1 MGIGGINA
9 RNRPSWAGWGTPAS
23 PIVADVPDFQVTL
36 PTSAYG
42 QTMPVIYGKARLP
55 SAYIWCAPIL
65 TVTSSHQEYWDTV
78 TTTTSGLTARLRFAR
93 PLVPNST
100 WSLRKLYANG
110 KLIYDGT
117 SGYRASGLRFRFYD
131 GRSTQGRDSAMVRE
145 EGETNVSA
153 HRGYID
159 LVVENYNVHGF
170 GSPPVFEAEVIQ
182 DGAAAVEVDEF
193 QTFYSDTINTFAAMD
208 WESNSFYGFSD
219 SSSLIRRFSIGF
231 LREIY
236 SVEINGLGRA
246 YSSLTENFFR
256 YIPEMD
262 RLIAVGTVSGV
273 SGGSFPI
280 LLDPVSGTSIAEG
293 DNLGIAGQS
302 VNTGTCFTFTGGTS
316 GIAIF
321 SSFHLGYVAL
331 YTFTATSINRV
342 SISGTT
348 WDTRGRPE
356 CFTPGEI
363 RSGDADI
370 WICAGNSLWKM
381 TVNTSGLVTLLTEHA
396 TFVDAPVYAAFYD
409 EDVIVWTD
417 NLEAIRV
424 DGVTGAV
431 VWTETVPYQIPD
443 GSSQVIGPPDANRL
457 EDELFYQESTAYYF
471 TNLDTG
477 DTRSVAKSASTPHRN
492 VFDALTNTVITTDN
506 ADLPVRTLFDAA
518 GDGTQRDLE
527 DFLEA
532 LMVAGGFEPSEIQTI
547 NIDDVI
553 DGAVIDVTAGVRD
566 IARATCEPYSIAIFE
581 RSGVIIFKR
590 ALTDA
595 SFGVDATISS
605 AGDIADSG
613 GQAIKARRLNPEE
626 FVSRYG
632 INYRDPAEI
641 YQARPQYGEIP
652 TLPFPVAP
660 ADQAVKADIPI
671 IVDADTIKTL
681 ATQRVNRMALERHEF
696 TMTLRSK
703 YVDLE
708 PEDIER
714 FTFSDRTITARILET
729 TVRPDYM
736 IDVTATEF
744 LSSVSVS
751 ISGAVGRPIEPDPIG
766 TPASRYYHLDIP
778 LLSDGHDLA
787 GDGFTQYHVL
797 ASAGQPYWDGATLYR
812 KEPAGLYQAVAGQTT
827 NGIVGI
833 ALEVLPDWDIP
844 YVTEFSRTL
853 NVAIVSG
860 DAALMVSATYLEM
873 MNGANFFAIGQPGR
887 WEVCQVMD
895 ITLNADG
902 SYTFEGLRRGRKSS
916 EEYTGL
922 HAMGDFVVW
931 LSEEN
936 VQRIDYSIASLDDA
950 FDFKPVGFGG
960 DINTTPAVTRTVTGE
975 AEKIPKPCHL
985 DASIDSPS
993 DVRLSWIRRSRIG
1006 AYWGD
1011 DGEDAYA
1018 TPLGES
1024 LEQYVLR
1031 IKDAPGG
1038 TVLRTVT
1045 VNDATLYDYSGVLQT
1060 TDFGS
1065 PLTTGDDLTFDIR
1078 QVSGTGVI
1086 CPTREETITL

>member
-1 MGIGGINA
+1 MAFRLG
-9 RNRPSWAGWGTPAS
+9 RWAGWGTPTTS
-23 PIVADVPDFQVTL
+23 PTVSDVPDFQVTL

-42 QTMPVIYGKARLP
+42 QTLPVIYGKARLP
-55 SAYIWCAPIL
+55 SAYVWCAPIL
-65 TVTSSHQEYWDTV
+65 TVTSTHQEYWDTV

-93 PLVPNST
+93 PLVPDST

-110 KLIYDGT
+110 NLVYDGT
-117 SGYRASGLRFRFYD
+117 TGYRASGLRFRFYD
-131 GRSTQGRDSAMVRE
+131 GRSTQGRDPAMVRE

-159 LVVENYNVHGF
+159 LVVENYDVHGF

-182 DGAAAVEVDEF
+182 DGVAAVDVDNF
-193 QTFYSDTINTFAAMD
+193 QTFYADAINTFAAMD
-208 WESNSFYGFSD
+208 WESNSFYGFST
-219 SSSLIRRFSIGF
+219 SSSQIRRFSVGF

-236 SVEINGLGRA
+236 AIEINGLGLA
-246 YSSLTENFFR
+246 YTALEENVFR

-262 RLIAVGTVSGV
+262 CIVAVGTVPGF
-273 SGGSFPI
+273 SGGSYPI
-280 LLDPVSGTSIAEG
+280 LLSPVSGASIAEAVDPVG
-293 DNLGIAGQS
+293 PAGQTI
-302 VNTGTCFTFTGGTS
+302 NAS
-316 GIAIF
+316 GCLLIGNVGILVV
-321 SSFHLGYVAL
+321 SSFNSGY
-331 YTFTATSINRV
+331 TSIYRFT
-342 SISGTT
+342 STT
-348 WDTRGRPE
+348 MARMSLSAANWDSRGRPE
-356 CFTPGEI
+356 CFAPGEI
-363 RSGDADI
+363 RTSDADI

-381 TVNTSGLVTLLTEHA
+381 TVTATGLTTLLTEHSVL
-396 TFVDAPVYAAFYD
+396 TDDPIYAVWHD
-409 EDVIVWTD
+409 DDIIVWTD
-417 NLEAIRV
+417 NLEVIRI

-431 VWTETVPYQIPD
+431 VWTMAVPYQIPAAAT
-443 GSSQVIGPPDANRL
+443 QPIAPPDANRF
-457 EDELFYQESTAYYF
+457 DSELFFQGATSYYF

-477 DTRSVAKSASTPHRN
+477 LTRSISKGSSLVFRN
-492 VFDALTNTVITTDN
+492 VFDGLTNTLITTDN
-506 ADLPVRTLFDAA
+506 ADVPFRTLFDAS
-518 GDGTQRDLE
+518 GSGTQRDLS

-532 LMVAGGFEPSEIQTI
+532 LMVAGGFDPSEVQTI

-566 IARATCEPYSIAIFE
+566 IAWATCEPYSIAIFE
-581 RSGVIIFKR
+581 PSGVIIFKR

-641 YQARPQYGEIP
+641 YQARAQYGEIP
-652 TLPFPVAP
+652 TLPLPVAP
-660 ADQAVKADIPI
+660 SDQSVKADIPI

-681 ATQRVNRMALERHEF
+681 ATQKVNRMALERHEF
-696 TMTLRSK
+696 TMTLRAK
-703 YVDLE
+703 YADLE
-708 PEDIER
+708 PEDIIR
-714 FTFSDRTITARILET
+714 FTFSDRVITARIIET
-729 TVRPDYM
+729 TLRPDYM
-736 IDVTATEF
+736 IDITATEF

-751 ISGAVGRPIEPDPIG
+751 ISGATGRPVEPDPIG

-787 GDGFTQYHVL
+787 GDGFTQYHVM

-812 KEPAGLYQAVAGQTT
+812 KEPAGLYQPVAGQTT

-853 NVAIVSG
+853 NVAVVSG
-860 DAALMVSATYLEM
+860 DADLMLSATYLEM

-895 ITLNADG
+895 ITSNADG

-916 EEYTGL
+916 EEYTAL

-950 FDFKPVGFGG
+950 FDFKPVGLGG

-993 DVRLSWIRRSRIG
+993 DVRLSWIRRARIG

-1011 DGEDAYA
+1011 DGEDSYA

-1024 LEQYVLR
+1024 LEQYVVR
-1031 IKDAPGG
+1031 IKDGPGG

-1045 VNDATLYDYSGVLQT
+1045 VDDATLYDYSGALQT